1 MVPTIERVIVGA
13 AFAASILL
21 LLAAWM
27 IGG

>member
-1 MVPTIERVIVGA
+1 MLPTTEHLIVGA

-21 LLAAWM
+21 MFAAWI

>member
-1 MVPTIERVIVGA
+1 MIPTCERVIVGA

-21 LLAAWM
+21 LLAAWI